1 MTWSTEYITQ
11 SSASAWKRRLINYK
25 TSFKQFVSRLFS
37 KARTSILCPDLFTP
51 LFNTFECYGS
61 QVEAFIAF

>member
-11 SSASAWKRRLINYK
+11 SSASAWKRSLINYK

-37 KARTSILCPDLFTP
+37 KARTRILCPDLFTP